1 MIYTAGALGFVVAL
15 LLSVVLHE
23 GGHFL
28 TARRYGMKATQFFVG
43 FGPTLFSRRRGET
56 EYGVKAIPA
65 GGFVKIVGMTP
76 LEKIDPADEPRAFY
90 KQPTRRKVVV
100 LAAGSTM
107 HFIVA
112 VVLVLAGTFLI
123 GVQTLAAPGI
133 AQALPCVA
141 RTVEPAPMAPTAPGS
156 SCRPDHPGSPALAAG
171 LADGDR
177 VVAVAGEPVTGA
189 RALIERV
196 RANPDRPLALTVER
210 DGVRRE
216 VTVTPV
222 AVDRPSLADRSV
234 TERVGAI
241 GIQVREHVV
250 TERVGFTESLRAS
263 ADIGEAFLVGIKRTV
278 TEKLGSVTKLYSPD
292 RDPEG
297 LIGVVGVGRISG
309 EVLASEE
316 TAGVKALSFVL
327 LVASLNLFVGAFNLL
342 PLLPLDGGHIA
353 VALYESARDKVRRLR
368 GYRGPFQHVDYNR
381 LMPLTYGVAGSLLV
395 LTLLILGADIVNPV
409 RLG

>member
-43 FGPTLFSRRRGET
+43 FGPTLFSRQRGET

-90 KQPTRRKVVV
+90 RQPTRRKVVV

-107 HFIVA
+107 HFLLA

-133 AQALPCVA
+133 ARALPCVTA
-141 RTVEPAPMAPTAPGS
+141 SAEEICTPSAP
-156 SCRPDHPGSPALAAG
+156 RSPAAAAG
-171 LADGDR
+171 IVDGDR

-196 RANPDRPLALTVER
+196 RASPGRPLVLTVER
-210 DGVRRE
+210 DGARRD
-216 VTVTPV
+216 VTVTPA
-222 AVDRPSLADRSV
+222 AVDRPSLTQPGT

-241 GIQVREHVV
+241 GVQVRQHIV
-250 TERVGFTESLRAS
+250 TERRGVAESLRAS
-263 ADIGEAFLVGIKRTV
+263 ADIGELFLVGIKRTV

-297 LIGVVGVGRISG
+297 LIGVVGAGRISG

-327 LVASLNLFVGAFNLL
+327 LVASLNLFVGLFNLL

-353 VALYESARDKVRRLR
+353 VALYESARDRVRRLR
-368 GYRGPFQHVDYNR
+368 GYRGPLQRVDYNK
-381 LMPLTYGVAGSLLV
+381 LMPLTYGVAASLLV
-395 LTLLILGADIVNPV
+395 LTVVLLGADLVNPV
-409 RLG
+409 RLS